1 MPKHKIDKQKRY
13 QRKLARRKMLK
24 GLTRD
29 SKSGYKR
36 AK

>member
-1 MPKHKIDKQKRY
+1 MKHKVNKQERY

-24 GLTRD
+24 NLTHNPIA
-29 SKSGYKR
+29 GYKR